1 MKTRSAKYA
10 QREKH
15 SSEIESARS
24 SLKKK
29 RKFSAAADLEEEIEH
44 PSKQDYNSV
53 RQALIDIR
61 ADSKLIENELE
72 SNRRELE
79 GKIRQM
85 KQRESELKG
94 IDDRLRATSGEPP
107 GKDEEDANP
116 GESMFNRL
124 RSEIHDFAIKYFGD
138 QLQQRLTARVGAG
151 WAERFM
157 QATTPGE
164 ETYVDYL
171 HSHRRCPMIIKAF
184 IWRFICGTI
193 FNAAAWSGSEKIRR
207 HMNELQEIFSE
218 YQHLTQLEQHFA
230 RSISEVIS
238 PFMRSSPEGHGDFLL
253 KIIHHAIEFDRE
265 ISKQLPR
272 LTWTFSPEPIES
284 PFDYSQDQEMIMQLH
299 PGEKLANKLPSG
311 AKAKVYLVVAPGL
324 TQRGAD
330 NSPSTSFDVEHWLKP
345 MEVTCVKPRR
355 QHTFSLGDDGS
366 ETQG

>member
-79 GKIRQM
+79 GKIRQL

-107 GKDEEDANP
+107 GKDEDDANP

-124 RSEIHDFAIKYFGD
+124 RSEIHDFATKYFGD
-138 QLQQRLTARVGAG
+138 QLQQRLTVRVGAG
-151 WAERFM
+151 WAERFL

-164 ETYVDYL
+164 ETYMDYL

-207 HMNELQEIFSE
+207 HVNELQEIFSE
-218 YQHLTQLEQHFA
+218 C
-230 RSISEVIS
+230 
-238 PFMRSSPEGHGDFLL
+238 
-253 KIIHHAIEFDRE
+253 K
-265 ISKQLPR
+265 
-272 LTWTFSPEPIES
+272 W
-284 PFDYSQDQEMIMQLH
+284 
-299 PGEKLANKLPSG
+299 N
-311 AKAKVYLVVAPGL
+311 
-324 TQRGAD
+324 
-330 NSPSTSFDVEHWLKP
+330 
-345 MEVTCVKPRR
+345 KPRT
-355 QHTFSLGDDGS
+355 HFLGLPTKYTLTSL
-366 ETQG
+366 